1 MKKTLAIQVGG
12 IILAAIL
19 SAAVCAAQTAGNL
32 ARSDTPPDTAT
43 TNTISPTNVDLHALK
58 AQLEAFQ
65 AMLNRTIQQSFE
77 QPFVLL
83 QDVKGIYLPGFG
95 VVFHMETSL
104 TPIQVAMPFNV
115 RPSTAEE
122 LQKARELK
130 TVRIRRLKTLLSQIL
145 LDQGGSLS
153 AMAPEQNIAVVVHI
167 FNMPSE
173 DGNFPSQMVISL
185 NRRMLLDYQG
195 RRLTEEQFEKTGS
208 VLEF

>member
-12 IILAAIL
+12 IILAATL
-19 SAAVCAAQTAGNL
+19 SAAVCTAQTPGNL
-32 ARSDTPPDTAT
+32 ARSDTPTDTSTA
-43 TNTISPTNVDLHALK
+43 NTISPTNVDLRALK

-115 RPSTAEE
+115 RPVTAEE

-130 TVRIRRLKTLLSQIL
+130 TERIRRLKTLLSQAL

-153 AMAPEQNIAVVVHI
+153 AMAPEQNIAIVVHL

-173 DGNFPSQMVISL
+173 GRDLPSQIVISL
-185 NRRMLLDYQG
+185 NRSMLLDYQG